1 VNHDVQEPAMSPFAI
16 RNILAP
22 TDLSDSSVPALE
34 YARLFADRCS
44 APLTLMY
51 SEPVFYPLEVMPPEG
66 LFVPAS
72 PAEAVRLRDEVQ
84 LHAAPVMTHRQYEID
99 VTVGQPIPAIV
110 HAARKRHADLIV
122 IGTHLRHGWRRA
134 LLGSVSDGVL
144 HASPC
149 PVLTVASRERP
160 FGMPRLAGI
169 SRILC
174 PVNFTDV
181 ARDGLQFAAHLAE
194 TFGVE
199 LLAVHV
205 IESEEVPD
213 AAADEERLRHWIG
226 PELQDLWSYRQ
237 LVVRGG
243 AAERVLDCA
252 DDAGADLIVA
262 GAQHRHFRDATV
274 IGTTTERLIRF
285 APCPVLIVPRE
296 APRRAAG
303 EVETEALAGA
313 MS

>member
-1 VNHDVQEPAMSPFAI
+1 MSPFAI
-16 RNILAP
+16 RSILAP
-22 TDLSDSSVPALE
+22 TDLSDSSIPALE
-34 YARLFADRCS
+34 YARLFADRFS
-44 APLTLMY
+44 ATLTLMY

-66 LFVPAS
+66 LFAS
-72 PAEAVRLRDEVQ
+72 AAPAEEARLRGEVK
-84 LHAAPVMTHRQYEID
+84 LHAAPVMTDRRYGID

-110 HAARKRHADLIV
+110 DAARKRHADLIV

-149 PVLTVASRERP
+149 PVLTVASGERP
-160 FGMPRLAGI
+160 FGLPRLPGI

-174 PVNFTDV
+174 PVNFTEV

-194 TFGVE
+194 SFGVE
-199 LLAVHV
+199 LMAVHV
-205 IESEEVPD
+205 VETEEVTD
-213 AAADEERLRHWIG
+213 AAADEEQLRHWIG
-226 PELQDLWSYRQ
+226 PELQNLWSYRQ

-303 EVETEALAGA
+303 DVDTEAAVGA